1 MTARPTIHTVSPV
14 CWEPSAAE
22 QDRHHLHLTK
32 MHTTEAGEITKLH
45 TVSLQARSLPDV
57 AGGGGG
63 RGGLEKEVCL
73 EEVVLGLFLGDCAH
87 PTP

>member
-1 MTARPTIHTVSPV
+1 
-14 CWEPSAAE
+14 
-22 QDRHHLHLTK
+22 
-32 MHTTEAGEITKLH
+32 MHTTEAGEVINLL

-57 AGGGGG
+57 AGRGGG

-73 EEVVLGLFLGDCAH
+73 EEVVLGPFLGDCAH